1 MKTLPELY
9 DDHARECM
17 KCAERM
23 DDPVRR
29 LLLLRMASEWQRD
42 AAALRAATQ
51 PTKEGSAPNFRTGSN
66 ATNEAFCTPTPP
78 SADRGRV
85 GTDRPQKS
93 AGAAPTSSSPDAA
106 FRFTERRAV
115 KRMALRRASH

>member
-17 KCAERM
+17 KSAERM

-42 AAALRAATQ
+42 AAALRAPTQ
-51 PTKEGSAPNFRTGSN
+51 PTKEGSAPKIRTGSN

-106 FRFTERRAV
+106 FRFTEAV